1 MVLTTSSAACSS
13 APVRGSTGVT
23 RLSFGDVVAGVAV
36 AGVMKAGVMKAGVM
50 VDGVAADMLAQA
62 QATHAVGL
70 LAATPEMAEFVAE
83 PVFTAAADSTVEGTV
98 ADTGKRRD
106 A

>member
-36 AGVMKAGVMKAGVM
+36 AGVM

>member
-36 AGVMKAGVMKAGVM
+36 AGVMKAGVM